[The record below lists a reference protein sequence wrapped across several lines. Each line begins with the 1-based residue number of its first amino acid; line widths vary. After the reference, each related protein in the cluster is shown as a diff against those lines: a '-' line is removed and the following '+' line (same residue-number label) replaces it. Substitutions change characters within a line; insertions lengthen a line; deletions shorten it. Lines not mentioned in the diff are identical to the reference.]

1 METTR
6 LDDEAAEAAP
16 LFENRDW
23 RLHADGLEHRETGY
37 FIDRDTLN
45 ARRPDGHWEWPLHL
59 SEKSWC
65 GVRSFR
71 EAFAA
76 ALEAF
81 GIAPDRKLT
90 LSFALGFGTRVGGAA
105 PDAFVPLADLVRPR
119 APAPRPVAAFR
130 PLVAASA

>member
-1 METTR
+1 MDTTL
-6 LDDEAAEAAP
+6 LDDDAAVSAP

-45 ARRPDGHWEWPLHL
+45 ARRPDGYWEWPLHL

-71 EAFAA
+71 EAFTA
-76 ALEAF
+76 ALDVF

-105 PDAFVPLADLVRPR
+105 PDAFVPLADLVRFR
-119 APAPRPVAAFR
+119 APAPRSRFAPR
-130 PLVAASA
+130 RLVAASA

>member
-6 LDDEAAEAAP
+6 LDDVAAEAAP

-37 FIDRDTLN
+37 FIDRDALS
-45 ARRPDGHWEWPLHL
+45 ARRPDGYWEWPLHL

-71 EAFAA
+71 EAFSA
-76 ALEAF
+76 ALQAF

-105 PDAFVPLADLVRPR
+105 PDAFVPLAELVRLR
-119 APAPRPVAAFR
+119 APAPRSVAAIR

>member
-1 METTR
+1 MFHTTSRSGRRRGVAAEPWETRMETTC
-6 LDDEAAEAAP
+6 LDDDVAEAAP

-23 RLHADGLEHRETGY
+23 RLHVDGLEHRETGY

-71 EAFAA
+71 EAFTA
-76 ALEAF
+76 AL
-81 GIAPDRKLT
+81 
-90 LSFALGFGTRVGGAA
+90 
-105 PDAFVPLADLVRPR
+105 
-119 APAPRPVAAFR
+119 
-130 PLVAASA
+130 

>member
-6 LDDEAAEAAP
+6 LEDVAAEAAP

-23 RLHADGLEHRETGY
+23 RLRADGLEHRDTGY
-37 FIDRDTLN
+37 FIDRDALA

-71 EAFAA
+71 EAFSA
-76 ALEAF
+76 ALGAF

-119 APAPRPVAAFR
+119 APDLRPVLAR

>member
-1 METTR
+1 METTC
-6 LDDEAAEAAP
+6 LDDDVAEAAP

-23 RLHADGLEHRETGY
+23 RLHVDGLEHRETGY

-71 EAFAA
+71 EAFTA
-76 ALEAF
+76 ALDTF

-105 PDAFVPLADLVRPR
+105 PDAFVPLADLVRFR
-119 APAPRPVAAFR
+119 APAPRSRVAVR